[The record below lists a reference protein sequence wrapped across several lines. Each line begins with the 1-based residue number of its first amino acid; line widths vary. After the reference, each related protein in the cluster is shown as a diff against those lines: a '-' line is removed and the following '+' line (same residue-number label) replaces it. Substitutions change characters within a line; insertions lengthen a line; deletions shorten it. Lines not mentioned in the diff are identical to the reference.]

1 MPRNGSGT
9 YSLPEPP
16 FVAGTT
22 ISSAAVND
30 DFSDIATALTG
41 SLPRDGQAGMVGQF
55 KASDGSLA
63 LPGIAFTNDLNT
75 GLYRPGNDQLAVVVG
90 GVQVALFNS
99 GGLQGTTPI
108 GAIIDYG
115 GSSAPTLW
123 VLCYGQNISRV
134 TYAALFAIIGTSFG
148 SGDGATTFG
157 VPDLRG
163 RTCYGRDD
171 MGGSAASRLTATYFG
186 SAGTTLGNGG
196 GSESRQLI
204 TSNLPAYTPAGSVG
218 ISDPGHF
225 HNGTISR
232 STSNI
237 FGGANTMVY
246 PGSAD
251 SGLVSF
257 VTNSSATGITAGF
270 TGSAQGGSS
279 ALFAIASP
287 GLIVNKIMF
296 AGA

>member
-41 SLPRDGQAGMVGQF
+41 SLPRDGQAGMLGQF

-75 GLYRPGNDQLAVVVG
+75 GIYRPANDQLAIVVG

-108 GAIIDYG
+108 GAVVDYC

-123 VLCYGQNISRV
+123 VLCYGQNVSRV
-134 TYAALFAIIGTSFG
+134 TYAALFAILGTTYG
-148 SGDGATTFG
+148 AGDGATTFG
-157 VPDLRG
+157 LPDLRG

-171 MGGSAASRLTATYFG
+171 MGGSAASRLTTTYFG
-186 SAGTTLGNGG
+186 SSPIVLGNGG
-196 GSESRQLI
+196 GTESRQLI
-204 TSNLPAYTPAGSVG
+204 LGNLPSYTPSGTIG
-218 ISDPGHF
+218 ITDPGHGHTVAGF
-225 HNGTISR
+225 IGSGSNSIQGGGTYPFSPTT
-232 STSNI
+232 STSTS
-237 FGGANTMVY
+237 AALNT
-246 PGSAD
+246 
-251 SGLVSF
+251 
-257 VTNSSATGITAGF
+257 TGITAGF
-270 TGSAQGGSS
+270 TGAAQGGTSTPF
-279 ALFAIASP
+279 ALVSP

>member
-22 ISSAAVND
+22 VSSAAVND

-55 KASDGSLA
+55 KASDGSLV

-75 GLYRPGNDQLAVVVG
+75 GLYRPGNDQLAIVVG

-123 VLCYGQNISRV
+123 LLCYGQNVSRT
-134 TYAALFAIIGTSFG
+134 TYAALFAIIGTTFG

-157 VPDLRG
+157 LPDLRG

-171 MGGSAASRLTATYFG
+171 MGGSAAGRLTASYFG
-186 SAGTTLGNGG
+186 SAATTLGNSG

-204 TSNLPAYTPAGSVG
+204 TANLPAYTPVVSSAVFNGNPITNGIANASGSSTGGGVFPINVIGSYSSPTPTGSV
-218 ISDPGHF
+218 SV
-225 HNGTISR
+225 
-232 STSNI
+232 
-237 FGGANTMVY
+237 TM
-246 PGSAD
+246 A
-251 SGLVSF
+251 
-257 VTNSSATGITAGF
+257 
-270 TGSAQGGSS
+270 AQGGTSN
-279 ALFAIASP
+279 LFAIASP